1 MTVDQPVGTGF
12 SYVNT
17 DSYLHELPEVSSFQ
31 IVTERKQMAAQF
43 LIFLEKWIELFPEYR
58 DDDVLSYGGRCSQ

>member
-17 DSYLHELPEVSSFQ
+17 DSYLHELPE
-31 IVTERKQMAAQF
+31 
-43 LIFLEKWIELFPEYR
+43 LIFLPY
-58 DDDVLSYGGRCSQ
+58 RCSQEIDGGAIFDIFGEMD